1 VTAKEHNQFKQNI
14 LCLIEE
20 FLMNMHTQLDVEQA
34 TTTFKDK
41 KRHLW
46 LLGLA
51 VPTIAMSGLAGYQFG
66 PKKPKILCLFWSI
79 IYSWCYSC
87 IG

>member
-1 VTAKEHNQFKQNI
+1 
-14 LCLIEE
+14 
-20 FLMNMHTQLDVEQA
+20 MNMHTQLDVEQA
-34 TTTFKDK
+34 TTTFKDKK

-66 PKKPKILCLFWSI
+66 PKKPKNSFALLAHYLFMVLFLHWIS
-79 IYSWCYSC
+79 
-87 IG
+87 

>member
-1 VTAKEHNQFKQNI
+1 
-14 LCLIEE
+14 
-20 FLMNMHTQLDVEQA
+20 MNMHTQLDVEQA

-51 VPTIAMSGLAGYQFG
+51 VPTIAMGGLAGYQFG
-66 PKKPKILCLFWSI
+66 PKKTKKFFASFGPLFI
-79 IYSWCYSC
+79 QCRNNAMNK
-87 IG
+87 

>member
-1 VTAKEHNQFKQNI
+1 
-14 LCLIEE
+14 
-20 FLMNMHTQLDVEQA
+20 MNMHTQLDVEQA

-51 VPTIAMSGLAGYQFG
+51 VPTIAMGG
-66 PKKPKILCLFWSI
+66 
-79 IYSWCYSC
+79 
-87 IG
+87 

>member
-1 VTAKEHNQFKQNI
+1 
-14 LCLIEE
+14 
-20 FLMNMHTQLDVEQA
+20 MNMHTQLDVEQA

-51 VPTIAMSGLAGYQFG
+51 VPTIAMGGLAGYQFG
-66 PKKPKILCLFWSI
+66 PKKTKKFFASFVNYFRIQTQDFFNSF
-79 IYSWCYSC
+79 
-87 IG
+87 